1 MEDTDDKT
9 NMWKKWKVLKTAGVV
24 GVYSVAGIYLARWMR
39 GSTAPISTKDL
50 AFAAGTSAAAAWG
63 APMVIQMVGKENSDI
78 EPFLEAGA
86 SAALTWPVMYFA
98 SGSSMAAN
106 MFLPIQAVSHLTG
119 TYAVSKWRKW
129 QHGIVPENL
138 PGKVGSYG
146 IRD

>member
-24 GVYSVAGIYLARWMR
+24 GVYSLAGIYLARWMR

-138 PGKVGSYG
+138 PGKVGSCG